1 VRRFLESG
9 AQQLAGFGFVWFG
22 RDPLDIFGELGI
34 IKLSRIDPLLQA
46 VICLANCS
54 DPARLAQS

>member
-9 AQQLAGFGFVWFG
+9 AQQLAGFGLVWFG

-34 IKLSRIDPLLQA
+34 IKLSRIDPLLQ
-46 VICLANCS
+46 
-54 DPARLAQS
+54 PARSKL